1 MVDADE
7 GNVMTLTCFAAKKTQ
22 TKDSIKSPEDAPGP
36 VSKDKNGFV
45 TIAIHAKPGSKQNA
59 VTDVSSEAVGVAI
72 AAPPSDGEA
81 NAELLKYLSKV
92 LEVKKSEVTLDKNP
106 DEQLLDLLLGSL
118 ASCSRQRLR
127 ALKMGMEHL
136 ADLDTRSI
144 SLTKICL
151 EIGVPLHGSSLNQLL
166 SRCDDENNGMVNW
179 PEFLQFLAAALEG
192 AQETL
197 KSSVQPDLRA
207 DASSLLQIW
216 DKTGREKDTSGLPT
230 ASALHKPSTDYSSKT
245 DDFCLISKN
254 VPNEE
259 VQDANMKNMDGDGHS
274 VSLENCVSND
284 LGTQWKTQMTLKHN
298 QGVQVRRKINITSA
312 FRWRQ
317 KKEQTQV
324 NKNSSGAVSADSL
337 CFSEKWKS
345 PSWFFNSIKAALTG
359 FSGGA
364 QTGSDESK
372 SDSEF
377 LSVTESEDLGCLG
390 QAVSLQWDAEE
401 STDYSGVESV
411 ESELDGSVLTY
422 CVPEKFQ
429 CPGPWLKT
437 PPHCRLE
444 LEWVY
449 GIGGPDCGSNLLCSK
464 SGKLVYFISCIGV
477 VFNVTE
483 KTQKHYCEHTAKI
496 TSLALHPD
504 GDTAA
509 TGQAEQKN
517 NILGKAH
524 VRVWHLESLQT
535 LHVIGMHTFMSS
547 VTSIGFSYSQALL
560 VAIDS
565 RRVQLMAVWD
575 LSMAC
580 MVAKCKIGT
589 AEQST
594 QVTNVRFGM
603 KNAGSLLTAGEEH
616 LVWWTIDRETG
627 RIVESQKADYQKESQ
642 PKCITCV
649 LYSEKGD
656 LITGDSN
663 GNVYVWPSG
672 SNTISHF
679 IRQAHEGPILSLC
692 LHQNM
697 LLTTARDDNVL
708 VWHWGK
714 TFECFRLL
722 KIPVSEGGVYQIAVA
737 EDALYMA
744 TVNGSILQADISS
757 LNSHSAPI
765 VLCDKAITVGHSDS
779 VLALAVDAKPHPDCR
794 LFVSA
799 GFDGALHVYNA
810 QSKECLARHC
820 FRKSVICCVSASLA
834 ERLIAVISKERDL
847 TVFHVSVQDTP
858 ISLQKAA
865 TFRKIAP
872 SPPLCMQFSPCGKKL
887 ALACADMSIYVFLL
901 TRCNN
906 TEVHVDA
913 FQSLKG
919 HTSRITG
926 LDWTADEGN
935 HGFHILRSSS
945 TDGEHKIWNTDTGE
959 EVENAMLWKDA
970 NWASETSTTGFTK
983 KGLLHSLPRHEVA
996 VGVDVSSSSSCL
1008 VVATLSGKLFL
1019 FRHPLLHSNGE
1030 FDTYC
1035 CGTNAAAVR
1044 FLHGGSHLIVIGGK
1058 DCAITQWK
1066 MATKDCDLEYSCNYA
1081 NIR

>member
-1 MVDADE
+1 
-7 GNVMTLTCFAAKKTQ
+7 MTRPTFEMLCGFISPDVAPITGCHRPPVPTQKRIAIALYKMATCAVYRVKKTQ

-59 VTDVSSEAVGVAI
+59 VTGRDSVQRSKTSKWQQFNFQHA
-72 AAPPSDGEA
+72 DDQ
-81 NAELLKYLSKV
+81 ELITKIEKIFL
-92 LEVKKSEVTLDKNP
+92 N
-106 DEQLLDLLLGSL
+106 
-118 ASCSRQRLR
+118 
-127 ALKMGMEHL
+127 H
-136 ADLDTRSI
+136 DLDFEIEELRKKIKERERGQNLI
-144 SLTKICL
+144 SKKELTKICL

-216 DKTGREKDTSGLPT
+216 DKT
-230 ASALHKPSTDYSSKT
+230 A
-245 DDFCLISKN
+245 
-254 VPNEE
+254 
-259 VQDANMKNMDGDGHS
+259 
-274 VSLENCVSND
+274 
-284 LGTQWKTQMTLKHN
+284 
-298 QGVQVRRKINITSA
+298 
-312 FRWRQ
+312 
-317 KKEQTQV
+317 
-324 NKNSSGAVSADSL
+324 
-337 CFSEKWKS
+337 
-345 PSWFFNSIKAALTG
+345 
-359 FSGGA
+359 
-364 QTGSDESK
+364 
-372 SDSEF
+372 
-377 LSVTESEDLGCLG
+377 
-390 QAVSLQWDAEE
+390 
-401 STDYSGVESV
+401 DYSGVESV